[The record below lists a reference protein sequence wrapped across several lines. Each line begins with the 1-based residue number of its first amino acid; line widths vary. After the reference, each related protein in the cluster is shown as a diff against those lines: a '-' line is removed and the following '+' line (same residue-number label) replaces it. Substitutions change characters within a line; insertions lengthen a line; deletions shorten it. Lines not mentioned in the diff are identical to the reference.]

1 MLADM
6 KCDLNIKERTRNK
19 AALTIGDRHT
29 PVGGQSRVGA

>member
-19 AALTIGDRHT
+19 AALTIGNRHA
-29 PVGGQSRVGA
+29 PVGGQGRVRA